1 MSLYAFARVF
11 LYLSFDKFW
20 SYLIHIGPILYTSF
34 LFGPHWSYLV
44 HSIRFSPIQVI
55 RSILSTLVLFSPH
68 SSCSVHSIYFCP
80 IQSTLVL
87 FGPLWSYLVQF
98 GPNLDYIQFL
108 KLLVFTHCIIIPKT
122 QKGLQF
128 EPSNSKYMSQIPL
141 TSPTMP
147 LSSWHKTT
155 NIQLLTYQCI
165 FCKTFYTWQSSW
177 VRPLQNITNTI
188 R

>member
-1 MSLYAFARVF
+1 MSLYAFARDF

-108 KLLVFTHCIIIPKT
+108 NCRCLPIVLLFPKLKRVFNLNHQIQSTC
-122 QKGLQF
+122 L
-128 EPSNSKYMSQIPL
+128 KYHLPVQ
-141 TSPTMP
+141 
-147 LSSWHKTT
+147 
-155 NIQLLTYQCI
+155 
-165 FCKTFYTWQSSW
+165 
-177 VRPLQNITNTI
+177 
-188 R
+188 